1 MRKKQRTKKYR
12 MNGKETKK
20 GRINCIRKIATTSV
34 KTLVLLLGS
43 RCTEMKI

>member
-1 MRKKQRTKKYR
+1 

-20 GRINCIRKIATTSV
+20 GGINCIRRITTTGV

-43 RCTEMKI
+43 EYSEIKF